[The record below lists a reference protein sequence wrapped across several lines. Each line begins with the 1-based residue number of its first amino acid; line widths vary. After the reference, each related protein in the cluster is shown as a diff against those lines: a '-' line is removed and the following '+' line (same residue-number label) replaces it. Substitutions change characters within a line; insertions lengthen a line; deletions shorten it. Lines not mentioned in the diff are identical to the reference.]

1 MKLKRSKAAQAYGRL
16 FSLPG
21 STILGVLE
29 FFHLL
34 TWDGKLAEKFISVI
48 CVCGKSA
55 ETWGL
60 GSDRQFGEPWRDETE
75 RSVANVPISMVL
87 CIPVVPDRIQIAGS
101 FGGLS

>member
-1 MKLKRSKAAQAYGRL
+1 MKLKRSKAGQSYGRL

-21 STILGVLE
+21 SYPWGPRV
-29 FFHLL
+29 FHLL

-60 GSDRQFGEPWRDETE
+60 GSDRQFREPWQDETE
-75 RSVANVPISMVL
+75 RSVANVPISMAL

-101 FGGLS
+101 FGDLS